1 MSLNLVYRDFA
12 IQDIRMRLLSFQHQG
27 RSRFGVATDEG
38 IVDLT
43 AAFEGRYRSLREL
56 LAADALEDAARVARE
71 RRPDFALDEVS
82 FLPVIPDPGK
92 IWCCGLNYH
101 EHVQE
106 TQREVTEQPT
116 FFLRV
121 ADSQV
126 GHGQAIVRPR
136 ESAQLDYEAEI
147 AVVIG
152 RGGRRIA
159 QADAAKHVAGYACY
173 NDGSVR
179 DWQRHTSQWVPGKN
193 FWRTGGF
200 GPWMVT
206 ADEIPFGTRMT
217 LVTRLNGQE
226 MQRAHTDMLIHSIA
240 RQIAYVSTIA
250 PLEPGDVI
258 VTGTPG
264 GVGARRTPP
273 VWMKPGDVVEI
284 EVDRIG
290 VLRNPVADET

>member
-1 MSLNLVYRDFA
+1 
-12 IQDIRMRLLSFQHQG
+12 MRLISFERHG
-27 RSRFGVATDEG
+27 RAGFGAVVDG
-38 IVDLT
+38 GVVDLSV
-43 AAFEGRYRSLREL
+43 ALGGRYADLKAL
-56 LAADALEDAARVARE
+56 LAADALDAARDAAQSRAA
-71 RRPDFALDEVS
+71 DFPLEGLTL
-82 FLPVIPDPGK
+82 LPVIPNPGK
-92 IWCCGLNYH
+92 VWCCGLNYG
-101 EHVQE
+101 EHVKE
-106 TQREVTEQPT
+106 TNREVTEQPS
-116 FFLRV
+116 FFLRF

-126 GHGQAIVRPR
+126 GHGQPIVRPP
-136 ESAQLDYEAEI
+136 ESTQLDYEAEI

-159 QADAAKHVAGYACY
+159 EADAARHVAGYACY

-179 DWQRHTSQWVPGKN
+179 DWQRHTTQWAPGKN

-206 ADEIPFGTRMT
+206 ADEIPFGSVMT
-217 LVTRLNGQE
+217 LTTRLNGVE
-226 MQRAHTDMLIHSIA
+226 LQRATTEMMIHSIA
-240 RQIAYVSTIA
+240 RQIAYVSTVA

-273 VWMKPGDVVEI
+273 VWMKAGDVCEI

-290 VLRNPVADET
+290 VLRNPIVDED

>member
-1 MSLNLVYRDFA
+1 MKLV
-12 IQDIRMRLLSFQHQG
+12 SF
-27 RSRFGVATDEG
+27 SRNGQQSYGAVTEKGV
-38 IVDLT
+38 VDLG
-43 AAFEGRYRSLREL
+43 AVLGSRYTDLKAL
-56 LAADALEDAARVARE
+56 LAADAVAEAAAVVAQGQAGFGLA
-71 RRPDFALDEVS
+71 DVDLQ
-82 FLPVIPDPGK
+82 PVIPNPGK
-92 IWCCGLNYH
+92 IWCCGLNYG
-101 EHVQE
+101 EHVRE
-106 TQREVTEQPT
+106 TNREITEQPT

-126 GHGQAIVRPR
+126 GHEQAMVRPP
-136 ESAQLDYEAEI
+136 ESTQFDYEAEI

-152 RGGRRIA
+152 RPGRRIA
-159 QADAAKHVAGYACY
+159 EADAGRHVAGYACY

-179 DWQRHTSQWVPGKN
+179 DWQRHTQQWAPGKN

-206 ADEIPFGTRMT
+206 SDEIPFGTVMT
-217 LVTRLNGQE
+217 LTTRLNGE
-226 MQRAHTDMLIHSIA
+226 ELQRATTEMMIHSIA

-264 GVGARRTPP
+264 GVGARRNPP
-273 VWMKPGDVVEI
+273 VWMKAGDVVEI

-290 VLRNPVADET
+290 VLRNTVADEV